1 MLDKSKLTEKLVE
14 LLPPAHQVSVEQAA
28 VSWWHNIRDTGGFRL
43 TKTGLD
49 ALQKHL
55 KLECYDLELDRDVF
69 TPQLLLKMDR
79 KISCP
84 YYVNTRTQKKQ
95 HKIVFFGGKEAMMV
109 NLYGSFN
116 DWLDNC
122 EFRYNGPGS

>member
-1 MLDKSKLTEKLVE
+1 MLDKSKLTQRLVE
-14 LLPPAHQVSVEQAA
+14 LLPPQHKISVEEAA

-43 TKTGLD
+43 TANGLQ

-55 KLECYDLELDRDVF
+55 KLEHYNLELDRKIF

-84 YYVNTRTQKKQ
+84 YYVNTRTRKPENN
-95 HKIVFFGGKEAMMV
+95 IVFFGAKEAMMV

-116 DWLDNC
+116 DWLDHC